1 MQLVLIDVFILYHS
15 TAWAGC
21 KNTSRL
27 LDYDS
32 LAEPSAAFPP
42 ERSIMLALE
51 VFERVICATAARK
64 GSMFCI
70 IVSAAHKQ
78 DI

>member
-1 MQLVLIDVFILYHS
+1 MFQPVSEHGLGWMLEH
-15 TAWAGC
+15 
-21 KNTSRL
+21 KPP

-51 VFERVICATAARK
+51 VFERVICATAAKK
-64 GSMFCI
+64 GSMFCRT
-70 IVSAAHKQ
+70 VSAAQTQ

>member
-1 MQLVLIDVFILYHS
+1 MCACCVLIDVFILHHS
-15 TAWAGC
+15 TAWAGG
-21 KNTSRL
+21 RL

-51 VFERVICATAARK
+51 VFERVICATDAEK
-64 GSMFCI
+64 GSMFCRT
-70 IVSAAHKQ
+70 VSAAHEQ